1 MNNEIHLCFVSRE
14 AAKED
19 DDDLLESNVAEI
31 VVARALQQMKDTSCN
46 GETSLQNSFE
56 RAMCGLKNMPA
67 HSSREMLTLLVI
79 LIKSFKENNIRVS
92 IIGLAAE
99 VRICQEIA
107 KRTGGTYN
115 VLLDDHYLKETL
127 ILNQKW
133 KYR

>member
-1 MNNEIHLCFVSRE
+1 
-14 AAKED
+14 
-19 DDDLLESNVAEI
+19 
-31 VVARALQQMKDTSCN
+31 
-46 GETSLQNSFE
+46 
-56 RAMCGLKNMPA
+56 MPA

-79 LIKSFKENNIRVS
+79 LENNIRVS

-127 ILNQKW
+127 ILNQVQPLAVAGLG
-133 KYR
+133 